1 MLFATSR
8 RRSPSMRMSLAAT
21 IRSMIE
27 RRRPTSSSL
36 RSLVRLL
43 PSMFAF
49 LTTFSAVV
57 LPIPVMYVRAIT
69 TRLAGGMST
78 PAILAISLLTLPLFV
93 FGRLGADHA
102 DHPVALDHLAAGTHL
117 SDRRTYFHLQISRI
131 RPRDRSLSASST
143 PTLSP
148 ARSRVKWVPAR
159 SATWARTFAPFS
171 SSTRQT
177 PLGRGSTT
185 TPFTSGGRWGTN
197 GEYTKGRNLA
207 PCPSP

>member
-8 RRSPSMRMSLAAT
+8 RRSPSIRMSLAAT

-78 PAILAISLLTLPLFV
+78 PAILAISLLTLTTPRNLRFRGDPGLLLSSPLPLFV

-171 SSTRQT
+171 SSTR
-177 PLGRGSTT
+177 
-185 TPFTSGGRWGTN
+185 
-197 GEYTKGRNLA
+197 
-207 PCPSP
+207 